1 MNPGRIVFAGDSCI
15 SLAFAGEGDS
25 ENRIDAATNARCVAI
40 AASLERMTLRGIRD
54 VVPTFDAVTIHYDSL
69 EIGRLDVEKELHRLL
84 ATEFPEAGED
94 ATVVEIPTEYGG
106 RFGPDLG
113 AIAEFGRCSEQDAI
127 RLHSDPVY
135 RVYMLG
141 FLPGFPYMGSVDD
154 RIAMPRVGTP
164 RSSVPAGSVGIAGVQ
179 TGIYPCDTPGGWR
192 VIGRTSTKLFDAE
205 RENPFLL
212 KAGDRVKF
220 VPV

>member
-1 MNPGRIVFAGDSCI
+1 MNSGRIVFTGDSCV
-15 SLAFAGEGDS
+15 SLAFTNEEGDAD
-25 ENRIDAATNARCVAI
+25 RIDAATNARCVAV
-40 AASLERMTLRGIRD
+40 AASLERMARPGIRD
-54 VVPTFDAVTIHYDSL
+54 VVPTFNAVTIHYDPL
-69 EIGRLDVEKELHRLL
+69 QIGRRDLEDDLHRL
-84 ATEFPEAGED
+84 ADTDAAAAGDD
-94 ATVVEIPTEYGG
+94 AAVVEIPTQYGG

-113 AIAEFGRCSEQDAI
+113 AVAGFGRCSEQEAI
-127 RLHSDPVY
+127 HLHSDRVY

-154 RIAMPRVGTP
+154 RIAMPRVATP
-164 RSSVPAGSVGIAGVQ
+164 RARVPAGSVAIAAGQ
-179 TGIYPCDTPGGWR
+179 TGIYPCETPGGWR
-192 VIGRTSTKLFDAE
+192 IIGWTATKVFDPD